1 MYKTRNL
8 LQVGNHSLG
17 EAFIVTGLVKEVVA
31 VDNDDFST
39 YLQKPGQKR
48 TYKVPWSVSDAP
60 MRSRRKISPY
70 CWYKSIYEFVGASLS
85 IEARLPKKGIF
96 RG

>member
-1 MYKTRNL
+1 MTRTFL
-8 LQVGNHSLG
+8 PRIQD
-17 EAFIVTGLVKEVVA
+17 LVR
-31 VDNDDFST
+31 NGHMSIS
-39 YLQKPGQKR
+39 R
-48 TYKVPWSVSDAP
+48 HVPDAP

-85 IEARLPKKGIF
+85 IEVRFPKNGIF